1 MSNRMQ
7 SVLDALKEA
16 DVRIYNKL
24 VTDECDDLETFLS
37 LDNND
42 YIRLEFTT
50 KMIRAVQKIQKDC
63 ENELPLEEV
72 FINAPIAQQ
81 APANPPEATDGN
93 IYSGIE
99 LEK

>member
-1 MSNRMQ
+1 
-7 SVLDALKEA
+7 
-16 DVRIYNKL
+16 
-24 VTDECDDLETFLS
+24 
-37 LDNND
+37 
-42 YIRLEFTT
+42 
-50 KMIRAVQKIQKDC
+50 MIRAVQKIQKDC

-99 LEK
+99 LEKVLQILKKKKKIKSHCKYYQLLILIDYLR